1 MGDKGLRRRLERS
14 SYIILPQL
22 AHWIRMMVI
31 PIMKMI
37 MMMTRM
43 IIIMII
49 SIMITI
55 MIIPIM
61 IIMIPIILHYIPP
74 IGSLDLN
81 VDIDDDVQG

>member
-1 MGDKGLRRRLERS
+1 MLVSEISEMGDKGLRRRLERS

-37 MMMTRM
+37 MMMTRI

-49 SIMITI
+49 
-55 MIIPIM
+55 PI
-61 IIMIPIILHYIPP
+61 IPIILHYIAP
-74 IGSLDLN
+74 IG
-81 VDIDDDVQG
+81 